1 MIIYDKLNGAI
12 VSRETLDKMFHDSDT
27 ISIHPYGQTAFLDAY
42 KIEHKNGNHYKV
54 YTRGGFA
61 YGKK

>member
-1 MIIYDKLNGAI
+1 MINYDKLNGAI
-12 VSRETLDKMFHDSDT
+12 VSRETLDKMIYDPDT
-27 ISIHPYGQTAFLDAY
+27 ISIQPSGQTEFLDAH
-42 KIEHKNGNHYKV
+42 KIEHINGNCYKV

>member
-1 MIIYDKLNGAI
+1 MINYDKLNGAI
-12 VSRETLDKMFHDSDT
+12 VSRETLDKMIHDPDT
-27 ISIHPYGQTAFLDAY
+27 ISIQPSDQTAFLDAY
-42 KIEHKNGNHYKV
+42 KIEHKNGNYYKV